1 MWPKGN
7 YSVSPHLKFNW
18 GFFLSGTVRNIA
30 NEYEF
35 QFKRSLRLSLK
46 KIFKRGLHCCSHLP
60 NSNRRTKYW
69 LKTSSNG
76 AIWELHVPHNK
87 SSREIKCAG
96 IYTPTEMRKYLDKS
110 GCFLNEQEWL
120 DIGLGRTAEVTQ
132 LNTENRLTRKSN
144 DNSYS

>member
-1 MWPKGN
+1 M
-7 YSVSPHLKFNW
+7 
-18 GFFLSGTVRNIA
+18 
-30 NEYEF
+30 
-35 QFKRSLRLSLK
+35 
-46 KIFKRGLHCCSHLP
+46 
-60 NSNRRTKYW
+60 
-69 LKTSSNG
+69 
-76 AIWELHVPHNK
+76 WELHVPQNE

-144 DNSYS
+144 DNSY